1 LSEIVERVTGWPF
14 QGTFERV
21 NGRMRAALA
30 GTTAAT
36 VWALQEPLDKRLFR
50 CDYSDIAVL
59 GKAVTRGP
67 TWPLAGFGI
76 HAVNGAM
83 FGLAFYEV
91 RQRVSFDPHRLAVG
105 MALAEHVALYPLT
118 YFVDR
123 FHLARGEPGVP
134 RLFTNPHA
142 FGQATWRHALFG
154 AVLGR
159 LA

>member
-1 LSEIVERVTGWPF
+1 
-14 QGTFERV
+14 
-21 NGRMRAALA
+21 MRAALA

-105 MALAEHVALYPLT
+105 MALAEHVAHIRSHT
-118 YFVDR
+118 SSI
-123 FHLARGEPGVP
+123 AS
-134 RLFTNPHA
+134 T
-142 FGQATWRHALFG
+142 RHAANRACLGCLQTRMLSDKLRG
-154 AVLGR
+154 ATRSSAPCLADSHDPAR
-159 LA
+159 LLERL